1 MGWPFSETEFLD
13 KISELLKTLDLSD
26 YRLRVLLHKFGQLSF
41 EVSMLEDL
49 PSTFLQA
56 KLVQRA
62 EACDSPFTYFKTSY
76 CPHIPNS
83 DKEQVFIS
91 SDGYPQETSIGN
103 IILEINGTYYTLIV
117 EVGILDGM
125 HRKYFIQQGEV
136 TTRYLAKTDLENANH
151 IFLCVIAFVSFNKID
166 II

>member
-13 KISELLKTLDLSD
+13 KISELLKTLDL
-26 YRLRVLLHKFGQLSF
+26 
-41 EVSMLEDL
+41 

-56 KLVQRA
+56 KLVQRE
-62 EACDSPFTYFKTSY
+62 EACDSPFTYFKISY
-76 CPHIPNS
+76 RPHIPNS

-136 TTRYLAKTDLENANH
+136 TARYLAKTDLENANH
-151 IFLCVIAFVSFNKID
+151 IFLCVIAFVGFNKID